1 MVAQH
6 SHGDAASMQYTLK
19 IRGFTVRHAM
29 LSQLKSPPAVLRY
42 AVLAH
47 FCSKRGALKEPVR
60 GWVADG
66 KVAVAGASGSTDA
79 GGVATLF
86 ASLDRSATEFAAALD
101 SMENPVASSDVS
113 GSGQQPLETEL
124 WCTSARFNIE
134 MITVHAA
141 QPVL

>member
-1 MVAQH
+1 
-6 SHGDAASMQYTLK
+6 
-19 IRGFTVRHAM
+19 M

-101 SMENPVASSDVS
+101 SMENPVASSGVS
-113 GSGQQPLETEL
+113 GGGGGGDSSSDDDDSSSDDDGGGDDAD
-124 WCTSARFNIE
+124 S
-134 MITVHAA
+134 
-141 QPVL
+141 

>member
-19 IRGFTVRHAM
+19 SRGFTVRHAM

-66 KVAVAGASGSTDA
+66 REGCSCWRFRSADA

-101 SMENPVASSDVS
+101 SMENPVATSDV
-113 GSGQQPLETEL
+113 GGQQPLETEL
-124 WCTSARFNIE
+124 LCTSARFNIE

>member
-1 MVAQH
+1 
-6 SHGDAASMQYTLK
+6 
-19 IRGFTVRHAM
+19 M

-47 FCSKRGALKEPVR
+47 FCSKRGALKGFVR

-66 KVAVAGASGSTDA
+66 KVAVAGASGSADA
-79 GGVATLF
+79 GGVAALF

-101 SMENPVASSDVS
+101 SMENPVATSDVS
-113 GSGQQPLETEL
+113 GGGQQPLETEW
-124 WCTSARFNIE
+124 WCTSARFSSTE

-141 QPVL
+141 QPVLKSAGWKGERREGEAGGED